1 MDGLLKKILKELID
15 DYGMGILDDPDRL
28 SQFMEDRCPSCRTGI
43 FRLTFALGHL
53 VKYGWSPQV
62 HLSSKDTSKYVT
74 MLCKNLSFKRSD
86 AEEIM
91 SILKDVTFPY
101 VDDLSDEKVFA
112 ATPGNL
118 KRISGGIST
127 KPRTMWMRRKS
138 FYNGLI
144 LVVSLIAIAVL
155 FFQIGGQR
163 TPLGDEFRIAFFE
176 HLDGPKAQEGHNRL
190 RAAQLA
196 VELINRQGG
205 IRGYKLKIVGFNTP
219 DNPEEAA
226 LYVRDVMKDK
236 SILVMMTGM
245 DYKIIEKIAPIADA
259 IEVPLVVTT
268 KDMMNDSISDGAKPL
283 LYVFSIVNDL
293 SARAKMLAYFAMQG
307 LSGKTIGIIYNSENE
322 MDVAE
327 HDELLRWIKIFGGT
341 VKADIGKTSADGSDY
356 TNAAGAITES
366 GAEQLIIPGGISRIP
381 GVLAQFRTA
390 GFSGPILA
398 EDYTEFPA
406 ESHQNV
412 YVANS
417 WWINELS
424 SLDPQIRS
432 VLKDYR
438 SLYNEN
444 CPNEDVK
451 SVILAYDGVK
461 WIANSL
467 SNAPGYRGEAIR
479 HALLATR
486 NFQMTHATLSID
498 PRSHAPLNKSMTLI
512 YCDSS
517 KGIFQKRIRA
527 RKD

>member
-15 DYGMGILDDPDRL
+15 DYGIGILDDPDRL

-53 VKYGWSPQV
+53 VKYGWSPRT
-62 HLSSKDTSKYVT
+62 HLSSAGTAKYVT
-74 MLCKNLSFKRSD
+74 MLCKNLSFKKSD

-91 SILKDVTFPY
+91 SILNEVTF
-101 VDDLSDEKVFA
+101 LHSDSFSDNNVFA

-118 KRISGGIST
+118 KRISGGISN

-144 LVVSLIAIAVL
+144 LVVSLIAITVL

-196 VELINRQGG
+196 VELINKQGG
-205 IRGYKLKIVGFNTP
+205 IRGYKLKIVGFDTP
-219 DNPEEAA
+219 DKPDEAA
-226 LYVRDVMKDK
+226 NYVRNVMKDK

-245 DYKIIEKIAPIADA
+245 DNEIVEKIAPIADE

-268 KDMMNDSISDGAKPL
+268 KDFINDSIIDGNKPL
-283 LYVFSIVNDL
+283 LYVFSIVNDI

-307 LSGKTIGIIYNSENE
+307 LAGKTIGIIYDSENPL
-322 MDVAE
+322 DVAE

-341 VKADIGKTSADGSDY
+341 VKADIGKTSAEGSNY
-356 TNAAGAITES
+356 SNAGGAISES
-366 GAEQLIIPGGISRIP
+366 GAEQLIIPGAIARIP
-381 GVLAQFRTA
+381 GVLAQIRSA
-390 GFSGPILA
+390 GFNGPILA
-398 EDYTEFPA
+398 EDYTEFSS
-406 ESHQNV
+406 ENHQNV

-438 SLYNEN
+438 SLYNDN
-444 CPNEDVK
+444 CQNEDVK
-451 SVILAYDGVK
+451 SVVLAYDGVK

-467 SNAPGYRGEAIR
+467 ANAPGYRGEAIR

-512 YCDSS
+512 YCDSN

-527 RKD
+527 IKD